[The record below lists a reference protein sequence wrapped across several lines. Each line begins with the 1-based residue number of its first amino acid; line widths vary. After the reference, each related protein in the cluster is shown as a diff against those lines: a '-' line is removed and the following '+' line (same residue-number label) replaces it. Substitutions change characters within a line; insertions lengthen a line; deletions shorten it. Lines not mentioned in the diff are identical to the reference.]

1 MLKKK
6 ENLFINIFV
15 VIIII
20 MYLLGLTMTII
31 KLNNAQNIINQC
43 EKVGE

>member
-20 MYLLGLTMTII
+20 MYLLSLTMAII